1 MIKGLRTLTDPLVE
15 NNPVTVHILGICSAL
30 AVTTAI
36 STALTMSIALTVVLT
51 VAAGIIS
58 LIRAHVPGA
67 IRLIVQITIIAALV
81 IVADQLLRA
90 FAYEMSQRLTVFV
103 SLIATNCIVLGR
115 TEAFALHHPPGPSML
130 DALGNGLGYSAVLL
144 IVAFIRELLGS
155 GSLFGRRGLVP
166 APAPDAP
173 GAQRLHHPGPADL
186 GHPQPASSPGRVA
199 RIHAASCPAGDPDMI
214 ELFQRSIFEENLALS
229 YFLGMCTFLAVS
241 RRIETA
247 IGVGLAL
254 IIVQAVSVPL
264 NNLLYTHVLA
274 GGALACLGLPDTDLG
289 FLRLIT
295 FIGIIAALVQVLE
308 MVLDRFMPALH
319 RALGIYLP
327 LLTVN
332 CAILGGSL
340 FMVERQLDLSESLV
354 FGLGTGI
361 GWALAIV
368 TLAAIRERL
377 RYANVPKGLEGL
389 GIAFI
394 VAGLM
399 SMGFSAFVGVRVL

>member
-1 MIKGLRTLTDPLVE
+1 
-15 NNPVTVHILGICSAL
+15 
-30 AVTTAI
+30 
-36 STALTMSIALTVVLT
+36 
-51 VAAGIIS
+51 
-58 LIRAHVPGA
+58 
-67 IRLIVQITIIAALV
+67 
-81 IVADQLLRA
+81 
-90 FAYEMSQRLTVFV
+90 
-103 SLIATNCIVLGR
+103 
-115 TEAFALHHPPGPSML
+115 
-130 DALGNGLGYSAVLL
+130 
-144 IVAFIRELLGS
+144 
-155 GSLFGRRGLVP
+155 
-166 APAPDAP
+166 
-173 GAQRLHHPGPADL
+173 
-186 GHPQPASSPGRVA
+186 
-199 RIHAASCPAGDPDMI
+199 MI

-254 IIVQAVSVPL
+254 IIVQAISVPL

-274 GGALACLGLPDTDLG
+274 GGALAWLGLPDTDLG

-377 RYANVPKGLEGL
+377 RYANVPRGLEGL